1 MNTDFLAFNL
11 EGSGVVFQ
19 VGVSQ
24 IEISRP
30 ALDYEANN
38 RIVDIKDSADGQ
50 CHSVARRCAEK
61 PFFQLFSECHRR
73 GPE

>member
-1 MNTDFLAFNL
+1 MKTNFLAFNL
-11 EGSGVVFQ
+11 EHSGVVFK

-24 IEISRP
+24 IAISRP
-30 ALDYEANN
+30 ALDYEASI
-38 RIVDIKDSADGQ
+38 RIIDIKDSADGQ
-50 CHSVARRCAEK
+50 CHSVPRRCAEK

>member
-1 MNTDFLAFNL
+1 MNTHFLAFNL
-11 EGSGVVFQ
+11 ERSGVVCQ

-24 IEISRP
+24 IAISRP
-30 ALDYEANN
+30 ALDHEASN
-38 RIVDIKDSADGQ
+38 RIIDIKDSAGGQ
-50 CHSVARRCAEK
+50 CHSVPRRCAEK